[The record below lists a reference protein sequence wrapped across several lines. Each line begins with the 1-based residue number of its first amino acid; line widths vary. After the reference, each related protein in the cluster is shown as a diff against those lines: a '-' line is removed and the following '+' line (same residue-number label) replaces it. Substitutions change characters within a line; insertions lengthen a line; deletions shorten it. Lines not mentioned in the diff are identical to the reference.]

1 MESIK
6 VTVNSD
12 FKPYINR
19 ACVRLNYL
27 YPEVSFKEG
36 KEDISY
42 SLLENTEIDKKIR
55 DFAIDF
61 LNMRH
66 TMLSSLSKRKEKA
79 LEIAKTNNKSSLLTL
94 GFFIKEQTF
103 TREIPA
109 NPVPINEIDFSS
121 PLTPPSTTYI
131 PTSASTSASTFS
143 SATSSTPSGSV
154 FGSTIQNSSPP

>member
-42 SLLENTEIDKKIR
+42 SLLENTEIDKKELETNIYHQLYRERIYDETKSIR
-55 DFAIDF
+55 TWLYSD
-61 LNMRH
+61 
-66 TMLSSLSKRKEKA
+66 S
-79 LEIAKTNNKSSLLTL
+79 
-94 GFFIKEQTF
+94 
-103 TREIPA
+103 
-109 NPVPINEIDFSS
+109 
-121 PLTPPSTTYI
+121 
-131 PTSASTSASTFS
+131 
-143 SATSSTPSGSV
+143 
-154 FGSTIQNSSPP
+154 